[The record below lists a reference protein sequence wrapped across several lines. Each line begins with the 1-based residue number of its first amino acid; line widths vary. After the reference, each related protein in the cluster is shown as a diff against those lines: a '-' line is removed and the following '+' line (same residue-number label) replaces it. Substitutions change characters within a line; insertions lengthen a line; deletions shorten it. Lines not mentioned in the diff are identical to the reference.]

1 MYNLL
6 KLQNEHWEKANISQS
21 GIKRTLMGPLFQEKD
36 KNNITVLKGA
46 RQTGKSFL
54 FKMIIS
60 KLIKNGVNPHHIYY
74 INFDDTSL
82 RDKTNENLDVFKNF
96 ILNEIKQHQGSKLY
110 FFIDEFQKVKN
121 ITDLIKI
128 LFESTNHVKFYLS
141 GSSSLVISEKISESL
156 LGRTSEYILNTL
168 SFKELI
174 DCKYQLPTI
183 NLEQLLNDPQ
193 RIIKKFNLYKEDIIH
208 EFKQFML
215 YGGYPK
221 LTETNNRLEKIKIL
235 KDNIDNYINKD
246 ILGELKIERINEYK
260 KLMQYLSSTTGSLL
274 NMNNM
279 GNDLGLSFVTTKK
292 YLNILSNTY
301 ITNLLSPYSSNVIN
315 TIKKANKNYFLDSGL
330 RNVLAEEYEQESL
343 SMGQVLE
350 NLLWL
355 KLYQYNNYSK
365 LFLGNIFYLRTSNN
379 SEIDFVYKYQK
390 KLYLFESKIKFGINK
405 SYINLAHKLN
415 VDKVYIITLNS
426 QNKSVIKNG
435 IKIIEIPIYLLW
447 LAE

>member
-1 MYNLL
+1 MNTG
-6 KLQNEHWEKANISQS
+6 KKANISQS

-260 KLMQYLSSTTGSLL
+260 KLCST
-274 NMNNM
+274 
-279 GNDLGLSFVTTKK
+279 
-292 YLNILSNTY
+292 
-301 ITNLLSPYSSNVIN
+301 
-315 TIKKANKNYFLDSGL
+315 
-330 RNVLAEEYEQESL
+330 
-343 SMGQVLE
+343 
-350 NLLWL
+350 
-355 KLYQYNNYSK
+355 
-365 LFLGNIFYLRTSNN
+365 
-379 SEIDFVYKYQK
+379 
-390 KLYLFESKIKFGINK
+390 
-405 SYINLAHKLN
+405 
-415 VDKVYIITLNS
+415 
-426 QNKSVIKNG
+426 
-435 IKIIEIPIYLLW
+435 
-447 LAE
+447 